1 LVLLNNPSGKIVVSE
16 QSTKL
21 QSFCDFIWNFY
32 ALNKRDFPWRNVEDP
47 YKVFV
52 SEIMLQQTQTFRV
65 IEKYHEFI
73 ETFPTFQ
80 DLAHAS
86 LRDVL
91 TAWQGLGYNRRGKF
105 LHQSAQRIVTDHDGK
120 LPNDPLVLVEL
131 PGIGPATAASMVA
144 FAYNMPTV
152 FIETN
157 IRAVFIHSFFPEQE
171 KVHDRDIMPLVAAT
185 VDQEN
190 AREWYYALMDYG
202 VYLKKRYPNP
212 SRKSVHH
219 NKQSTFQGSDRQIRG
234 MIIRMLTTQYPA
246 LERDQLIKNIH
257 CEPARVARILD
268 ELIAEKMISSQENIV
283 CIN

>member
-1 LVLLNNPSGKIVVSE
+1 MLNDHPVRKLMQSE
-16 QSTKL
+16 QSNKL
-21 QSFCDFIWNFY
+21 QSFREFIWNFY

-47 YKVFV
+47 YKVFI

-65 IEKYHEFI
+65 IEKYYEFI
-73 ETFPTFQ
+73 EAFPTFN
-80 DLAHAS
+80 DLAQAS

-105 LHQSAQRIVTDHDGK
+105 LHQSAQLIVNEHNGI
-120 LPNDPLVLVEL
+120 LPNDPIILVEF
-131 PGIGPATAASMVA
+131 PGIGPATAASMIA
-144 FAYNMPTV
+144 FAYNVPTV

-157 IRAVFIHSFFPEQE
+157 IRAVFIHSFFARQE

-185 VDQEN
+185 VDVAN

-202 VYLKKRYPNP
+202 VYLKKTHPNP

-234 MIIRMLTTQYPA
+234 MIIRMLTTQYPE
-246 LERDQLIKNIH
+246 LERAQLIKNISR
-257 CEPARVARILD
+257 EPARVERILD
-268 ELIAEKMISSQENIV
+268 ELIAEKMVIVNDSVV
-283 CIN
+283 CIK